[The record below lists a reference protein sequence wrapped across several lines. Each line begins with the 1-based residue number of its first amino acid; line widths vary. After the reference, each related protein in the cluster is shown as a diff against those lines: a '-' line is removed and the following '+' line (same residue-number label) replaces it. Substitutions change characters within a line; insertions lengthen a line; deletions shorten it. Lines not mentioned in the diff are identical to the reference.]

1 MRYLKK
7 FFNNKRVIVTGHT
20 GFKGSWLTFLL
31 YILGAKVIG
40 ISKDVPSEPS
50 LYKILNLKKKII
62 DVKLDIRNLS
72 ALKKTLRKYKPNYVF
87 HLAAQSLVNKSY
99 IDPVL
104 TFTTNT
110 IGTMNIMESIR
121 GLKHKCISV
130 IITSDKS
137 YKNLEIKR
145 GYKEEDLLG
154 GKDPYSASKAS
165 AELII
170 KSYIQSYF
178 NLKSN
183 NKYFAIA
190 RAGNVIGGGDWSSD
204 RLIPDCVKAWSKKKL
219 VIIRN
224 PNSTRPWQHV
234 FEALR
239 GYIFLIIKLSKNSKL
254 HGEAFN
260 FGPKNSQ
267 NKTVAEL
274 INEMK
279 KTWKNVLWKKNK
291 NIFLNYESNLLK
303 LNSGKAKKKLKWK
316 PILSF
321 RETISMVT
329 LWYKS
334 FYQPKKNMFEIS
346 KIQLIQ
352 FFSKSKIL

>member
-7 FFNNKRVIVTGHT
+7 FFKNKRVIVTGHT
-20 GFKGSWLTFLL
+20 GFKGSWLSFLL

-50 LYKILNLKKKII
+50 LYKILNLKKKMI
-62 DVKLDIRNLS
+62 DIKLDIRNLS

-104 TFTTNT
+104 TFTTNA

-121 GLKHKCISV
+121 GLKNKCISV

-170 KSYIQSYF
+170 QSYIQSYF

-204 RLIPDCVKAWSKKKL
+204 RLIPDCVKAWSKNKL

-239 GYIFLIIKLSKNSKL
+239 GYIFLMIKLSKNSKL
-254 HGEAFN
+254 HGAAFN

-267 NKTVAEL
+267 NKTVVEL

-279 KTWKNVLWKKNK
+279 KTWKNILWKKNK
-291 NIFLNYESNLLK
+291 NILHNYESNLLK
-303 LNSGKAKKKLKWK
+303 LNSNKAKNKLDWEPK
-316 PILSF
+316 LSF
-321 RETISMVT
+321 KQTISMVA
-329 LWYKS
+329 LWYES
-334 FYQPKKNMFEIS
+334 FYKKKNMFEIS
-346 KIQLIQ
+346 KIQIIKY
-352 FFSKSKIL
+352 FSKSRVL